1 MGCGKSKHA
10 DVASN
15 NTTVLQRKKS
25 NVTFKE
31 IETETKDINNN
42 NVDNVSSV
50 VEVEQKESESVK
62 ENDVVEEK
70 KDGEVKAAEEKT
82 NDEAKKEGDVVE
94 EHSDE
99 VVKNDDNALI
109 ENNDAVED
117 NNKDNEVKNAGEA
130 EEKTNDE
137 GKKEGGVVE
146 EHSDEV
152 EKNDDTTLIE
162 NNDEK
167 INDAHDVVG
176 TEQEKILAEENEKG
190 MIPFVILYWSLFVLC
205 RDLIFI
211 NNIFAVQK
219 KSSMEINKY
228 RFDS

>member
-82 NDEAKKEGDVVE
+82 NDEAKMEGDVVE

-109 ENNDAVED
+109 ENNDEKINDAIEDTKNDEVE
-117 NNKDNEVKNAGEA
+117 NAGEA

-137 GKKEGGVVE
+137 GKKEGDVVE

-162 NNDEK
+162 TNGEK
-167 INDAHDVVG
+167 INDVVG
-176 TEQEKILAEENEKG
+176 TEEEKNLAEENEKG
-190 MIPFVILYWSLFVLC
+190 MHIGL
-205 RDLIFI
+205 
-211 NNIFAVQK
+211 
-219 KSSMEINKY
+219 
-228 RFDS
+228 